1 MECSQVPGPDAVWS
15 HHSEVLGLYPSVVML
30 LLLLTFSASWK
41 KAVSDSVFSE
51 TGLLLG
57 ECSLLSPSLP
67 YLVNNYS
74 LRDSRT
80 EWVADASKDGTLVV
94 GPK

>member
-1 MECSQVPGPDAVWS
+1 MACGQVPGPDAVWS

-30 LLLLTFSASWK
+30 LLVLTFSASLK
-41 KAVSDSVFSE
+41 KAASDSVFSE
-51 TGLLLG
+51 IGLLLG
-57 ECSLLSPSLP
+57 ECSLSPSLP

-74 LRDSRT
+74 LRDSRA

>member
-1 MECSQVPGPDAVWS
+1 MLSL
-15 HHSEVLGLYPSVVML
+15 VLTS
-30 LLLLTFSASWK
+30 SASLK
-41 KAVSDSVFSE
+41 KAASDSVFSE
-51 TGLLLG
+51 IGLLLG

-74 LRDSRT
+74 LRDSRA
-80 EWVADASKDGTLVV
+80 EWVTDACKDGTLVV

>member
-1 MECSQVPGPDAVWS
+1 
-15 HHSEVLGLYPSVVML
+15 ML
-30 LLLLTFSASWK
+30 LLVLTFSASLK
-41 KAVSDSVFSE
+41 KAANDSVFSE
-51 TGLLLG
+51 IGLLLV

-74 LRDSRT
+74 LRDSRA
-80 EWVADASKDGTLVV
+80 EWVANASKDGTLVV